1 MFEQSADAPAP
12 DQSPAP
18 IGMRELP
25 PQPARPVMPAFPM
38 PAPPPAASRAQDGPG
53 PDDSVIARDDHVE
66 GTFTS
71 RGTVVV
77 MGSLKGRIEAVRVR
91 IEPGARVEADVIVD
105 EAIVAGEFS
114 GNLTCR
120 ERLEAHASGRIDG
133 HVETYKLMLHEGA
146 SVEGEMHMLSEAP
159 RDASTTIRGSAP
171 LRGEPAAEVRSEPA
185 RPAPPAPP
193 VPASGTPTSGSGGP
207 VPAEQT
213 GGGAGVRPAPTVTPS
228 SSAKTVSSPAASA
241 QRRHPGGRHDRRPAR
256 DLSDAVHVIGD
267 GGALIRGTRGHGTAA
282 AQRHRRDAPP
292 GDPARG
298 TAGDHVGDAAGQRGE
313 HPVGQPH
320 RQRVTRPRIDPDGLL
335 SRDLPP
341 LREAPLEPARA
352 DAPAVTRLGRS

>member
-91 IEPGARVEADVIVD
+91 IEPGARVDADVIVD

-171 LRGEPAAEVRSEPA
+171 LRGEPAAEARSEPA

-213 GGGAGVRPAPTVTPS
+213 GGAAGVRPAPTVTPS
-228 SSAKTVSSPAASA
+228 SSAKTVSSSAASA
-241 QRRHPGGRHDRRPAR
+241 QRNIPA
-256 DLSDAVHVIGD
+256 SAAT
-267 GGALIRGTRGHGTAA
+267 GAPPETSPTPSTSSVTAGPSSA
-282 AQRHRRDAPP
+282 GPEATAQRQRSAIVETLRLETLRVAPR
-292 GDPARG
+292 A
-298 TAGDHVGDAAGQRGE
+298 TTS
-313 HPVGQPH
+313 
-320 RQRVTRPRIDPDGLL
+320 VTRQGSAASIPSGSPTANG
-335 SRDLPP
+335 SR
-341 LREAPLEPARA
+341 
-352 DAPAVTRLGRS
+352 GRGSTPTGF